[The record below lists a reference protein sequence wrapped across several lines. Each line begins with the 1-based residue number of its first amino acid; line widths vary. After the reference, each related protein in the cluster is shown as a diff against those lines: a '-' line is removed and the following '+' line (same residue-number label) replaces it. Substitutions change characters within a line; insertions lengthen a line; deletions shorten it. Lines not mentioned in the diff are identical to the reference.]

1 MSTNI
6 LSAKDIK
13 REAHVIDAEDQILG
27 RLATTIATKLS
38 GKDKPSYVPYL
49 DCGDFVVVKNAAK
62 IKVTGK
68 KASQKRYVRHS
79 GYSGGLKVEI
89 FQDLI
94 KRRPEAVIEH
104 AVRGMLPKT
113 KLGRVMIKKLKVY
126 GGEVKND

>member
-6 LSAKDIK
+6 LSAKDVK
-13 REAHVIDAEDQILG
+13 RESHVIDAQDQILG

-79 GYSGGLKVEI
+79 GYSGGLKVDI

-94 KRRPEAVIEH
+94 KRRPEAIIEH
-104 AVRGMLPKT
+104 AVKGMLPKT

-126 GGEVKND
+126 GGDVKNA